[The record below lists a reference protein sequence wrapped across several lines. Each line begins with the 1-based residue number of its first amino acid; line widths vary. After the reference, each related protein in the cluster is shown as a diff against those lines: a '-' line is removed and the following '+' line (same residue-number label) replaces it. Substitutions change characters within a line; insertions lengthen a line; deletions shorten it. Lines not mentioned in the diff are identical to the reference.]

1 MIMKC
6 FSCRRKNAP
15 VTQVCKDHA
24 NQHPGIWRPLVHT
37 SRVESRAIRLT
48 ATYGRLIVSNSS
60 PLSPYTDKLMTALV
74 PLTGTGR
81 GNGHTAADFIGKQW
95 YCLYF

>member
-6 FSCRRKNAP
+6 SSCRRKNAP

-48 ATYGRLIVSNSS
+48 ATYGRLSKWRQRGVEGCFDHSAR
-60 PLSPYTDKLMTALV
+60 PRQLPWKATEEERAVVCALRRS
-74 PLTGTGR
+74 TNFAR
-81 GNGHTAADFIGKQW
+81 DD
-95 YCLYF
+95 